1 MGITAKEI
9 AKKLNLSQT
18 AVSMALHNKPGV
30 SRETRQAVLDAADK
44 YGYDFSKL
52 SFSRQAGNIYFIDYR
67 MNYIMM
73 ANNALFAELIDGA
86 KQVCE
91 KNNYPLFT
99 YPIYNDVTDFQI
111 HLNNLRG
118 NDCIGIILL
127 GTDTPEAV
135 LKTFL
140 QLSVPLVLIDAYLPS
155 LPCNSITISNE
166 QGAYDATKYLI
177 NRSGKKPGYIRS
189 HHRLPNLTERENG
202 FKAALRDNAL
212 SDSQYIV
219 HEVSADIEGA
229 FTDMLKIIESND
241 TLAECYFA
249 ENDHLAIGVLK
260 ALKLKGYRIPED
272 ISIIGFDDIPESRVV
287 EPALTTIHVPRH
299 YIGKTAAEILIKD
312 IQTPGQ
318 YVLRTSVNPKLIKR
332 LSV

>member
-1 MGITAKEI
+1 MGITAKEL
-9 AKKLNLSQT
+9 ARKLNLSQT

-30 SRETRQAVLDAADK
+30 SRETRQAVLDAAEK

-52 SFSRQAGNIYFIDYR
+52 SFTNNSGNIFFIDYR
-67 MNYIMM
+67 MSYIMK
-73 ANNALFAELIDGA
+73 ANNALFLELIDGA
-86 KQVCE
+86 KQICE
-91 KNNYPLFT
+91 NNNYHLFT
-99 YPIYNDVTDFQI
+99 YQIYNDVSDFQI

-118 NDCIGIILL
+118 NDCAGIILL

-155 LPCNSITISNE
+155 FPCNSITISNE

-177 NRSGKKPGYIRS
+177 DRSGKKPGYIKS
-189 HHRLPNLTERENG
+189 HHRLPNLKEREDG
-202 FKAALRDNAL
+202 FKAALRDNSL

-229 FTDMLKIIESND
+229 FTDMMKIIESKD

-249 ENDHLAIGVLK
+249 ENDHLAIGAIK

-272 ISIIGFDDIPESRVV
+272 ISIIGFDNIPECKVI
-287 EPALTTIHVPRH
+287 EPALTTIHVPRY
-299 YIGKTAAEILIKD
+299 YIGKIAAETLLKN
-312 IQTPGQ
+312 IQTPSP
-318 YVLRTSVNPKLIKR
+318 YVVRTSVNPKLIKR

>member
-1 MGITAKEI
+1 MGITAKEL

-52 SFSRQAGNIYFIDYR
+52 SFSKQSGNIFFIDYR
-67 MNYIMM
+67 MNYIMK
-73 ANNALFAELIDGA
+73 ANHALFVELIDGA
-86 KQVCE
+86 KQICA
-91 KNNYPLFT
+91 KNNYDLFT
-99 YPIYNDVTDFQI
+99 YQIYNDVTDFQI

-177 NRSGKKPGYIRS
+177 NRSGKKPGYIKS
-189 HHRLPNLTERENG
+189 HHRLPNLNERETG

-219 HEVSADIEGA
+219 HEVSADIEGT

-249 ENDHLAIGVLK
+249 ENDHLAIGALK

-287 EPALTTIHVPRH
+287 EPALTTIHVPRY
-299 YIGKTAAEILIKD
+299 YIGKVAAEMLIKN
-312 IQTPGQ
+312 IQSPSQ